1 MLDNGE
7 EDVLINWITGH
18 FAVKQHISLKNAE
31 LNAWICEKRLSNLM
45 HI

>member
-18 FAVKQHISLKNAE
+18 FAVKNAE
-31 LNAWICEKRLSNLM
+31 LKFMDL
-45 HI
+45 

>member
-18 FAVKQHISLKNAE
+18 FAVKNAE
-31 LNAWICEKRLSNLM
+31 LNAWICEKRLT
-45 HI
+45 